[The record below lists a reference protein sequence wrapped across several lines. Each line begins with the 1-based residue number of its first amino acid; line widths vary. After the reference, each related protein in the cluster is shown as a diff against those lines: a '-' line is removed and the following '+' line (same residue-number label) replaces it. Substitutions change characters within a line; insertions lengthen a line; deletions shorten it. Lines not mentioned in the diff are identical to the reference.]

1 MSESQSKSIKAI
13 FDEIRSESGS
23 NRKIEIL
30 KENSSNPILKQVLYN
45 TYSNRV
51 KYHIKRIPEYQG
63 SGRLPLSWALER
75 LDDIK
80 NREVT
85 GNTAI
90 EHLRY
95 ILESVSAD
103 DSHVIERIIEKDAK
117 IGMAKRNI
125 NKVFPDLIENTPY
138 QGAQSFS
145 EKRAK
150 DIIASGPAI
159 SQIKMDG
166 RYCNAIIQA
175 NQVFLESRS
184 GEPTIILGAA
194 ILDELSQ
201 LDDCVLNGE
210 LTIDGVD
217 RNTSNGII
225 NSIIS
230 ISKKIQEGEPCSKD
244 IDQLEKRHG
253 MSYSDALKSIRFTLW
268 DKITIDEYF
277 NGYSDVKYQDRLDDL
292 KDLIESKECS
302 QVSIVEGKEVSSY
315 SDAMNHFV
323 SALSRGLE
331 GTILKSANAPWKDG
345 KPKWQIK
352 MKLEIDID
360 MEIIGFNYGTPG
372 TKNENVISSL
382 TVQSSCGKVVTRPG
396 GIDESMMTWITQ
408 NQSEL
413 MGSIVTV
420 KCCGL
425 SHDNAGNYSTL
436 HPVFKSIRDDKDEAD
451 SLEKIIEIEEA
462 AKTLS

>member
-51 KYHIKRIPEYQG
+51 KYHIKQIPEYKG
-63 SGRLPLSWALER
+63 SGKLPLSWALEH

-85 GNTAI
+85 GNSAI
-90 EHLRY
+90 DHLRY

-117 IGMAKRNI
+117 IGMAKKNI
-125 NKVFPDLIENTPY
+125 NKVFPELIENTPY

-150 DIIASGPAI
+150 DIIADGPAI

-175 NQVFLESRS
+175 NQAFLESRS
-184 GEPTIILGAA
+184 GEPTIILGAT
-194 ILDELSQ
+194 ILDELSH

-230 ISKKIQEGEPCSKD
+230 ISKKIQEGEPHSKD

-253 MSYSDALKSIRFTLW
+253 MSYNDALKSIRFTLW

-292 KDLIESKECS
+292 KDWIESKECS
-302 QVSIVEGKEVSSY
+302 QVSIVEGKEVNSY

-331 GTILKSANAPWKDG
+331 GTILKSAEAPWKDG

-352 MKLEIDID
+352 MKLEIDLD

-396 GIDESMMTWITQ
+396 GIDESTMTWITQ

-413 MGSIVTV
+413 MGSIVTM

-425 SHDNAGNYSTL
+425 SHDNDGNYSTL

-451 SLEKIIEIEEA
+451 SLEKIIEIEDA